1 LRVAPED
8 PAHLAEVELP
18 ALLDL
23 LPSGVVIVDGRGR
36 PVLINAAARRLV
48 GDKLDPRHSVVD
60 ASMRYGLRQPDN
72 LRVVPRRES
81 PVTRALRGE
90 TVEAAEYL
98 VPRPEAEDSL
108 RLRVSTR
115 PLRDRFGEPVGAV
128 SVLTDVTLE
137 RRLEQAEQRL
147 RLALEASQMGTWDYD
162 VAHDRVEWSPA
173 QSAAGGS
180 ASMES
185 GKLSDMLK
193 YVADQDRLHVERAL
207 RDAIQKKNDLELE
220 TRVVRADGTTGWVL
234 AKGRVFRDDNG
245 RPQHVTGVVMDITE
259 RKEAETAQQ
268 RLAHGER
275 LRALGQMAGG
285 IAHDLNQSLALISG
299 YSEMARQELQLA
311 MPDLARIREMSDI
324 TARAAIDGG
333 QALNRLLSFARTHE
347 LLAESE
353 AVELGDVLRDAARLT
368 APRWRDGPQAEGRP
382 IELILDC
389 SPGCTIEGSP
399 SALREAVTNLIF
411 NAVDAL
417 PRGGIIRLRCTRPGE
432 RVQLEV
438 SDTGTGIPPEVKP
451 RIFDPF
457 FTTKGERGTGIG
469 LAQVLAIVERHR
481 GNIDLE
487 SEPGKGT
494 IFRVAFPASQT
505 SPTTP
510 GRETAERSAGGTAGP
525 IRILVVDDEAQLA
538 RMASLALGQRGH
550 DVEAARSGEEAVAEL
565 ERDQFDLVVSD
576 LGLGAGMNGWDLAE
590 IVRRRWPGTTFV
602 LVTGWGPAISAR
614 EARER
619 GVHQVLAKPYR
630 IAELRRIA
638 DRVAAGLES
647 R

>member
-1 LRVAPED
+1 MRVAPED

-432 RVQLEV
+432 RVQL
-438 SDTGTGIPPEVKP
+438 
-451 RIFDPF
+451 
-457 FTTKGERGTGIG
+457 
-469 LAQVLAIVERHR
+469 
-481 GNIDLE
+481 
-487 SEPGKGT
+487 
-494 IFRVAFPASQT
+494 
-505 SPTTP
+505 
-510 GRETAERSAGGTAGP
+510 
-525 IRILVVDDEAQLA
+525 
-538 RMASLALGQRGH
+538 
-550 DVEAARSGEEAVAEL
+550 
-565 ERDQFDLVVSD
+565 
-576 LGLGAGMNGWDLAE
+576 
-590 IVRRRWPGTTFV
+590 
-602 LVTGWGPAISAR
+602 
-614 EARER
+614 
-619 GVHQVLAKPYR
+619 
-630 IAELRRIA
+630 
-638 DRVAAGLES
+638 
-647 R
+647 